1 MNNIKKLNQL
11 VNEWSETNPENKNK
25 MDEIQKQII
34 ETRNKIADYPIELLN
49 MSKSIKSLRKR
60 GKRLDN
66 YLIIEKYLNL
76 FKKYSIKY
84 DKEINLMEPDVDEII
99 KNMWKIKE
107 QEYSKNPKYDAEE
120 IKMIIKELAD
130 YK

>member
-1 MNNIKKLNQL
+1 MNNIKQLNQL
-11 VNEWSETNPENKNK
+11 INEWSETNPENKKK

-60 GKRLDN
+60 EKRLDN
-66 YLIIEKYLNL
+66 YLIIEKCLNL
-76 FKKYSIKY
+76 FEKYRIKY
-84 DKEINLMEPDVDEII
+84 DKEINLMEPDVEEII

-107 QEYSKNPKYDAEE
+107 QEYSKNPKYDTEE
-120 IKMIIKELAD
+120 IKRIIKELSD
-130 YK
+130 

>member
-11 VNEWSETNPENKNK
+11 INEWSETNPENKNK

-34 ETRNKIADYPIELLN
+34 ETNNKIADYPIELLN

-60 GKRLDN
+60 EKRLDN
-66 YLIIEKYLNL
+66 YLIIEKCLNL
-76 FKKYSIKY
+76 FEKYRIKY

-99 KNMWKIKE
+99 KNMWKIKG
-107 QEYSKNPKYDAEE
+107 QEYSKNPKYDTEE
-120 IKMIIKELAD
+120 IKRIIKELSD
-130 YK
+130 